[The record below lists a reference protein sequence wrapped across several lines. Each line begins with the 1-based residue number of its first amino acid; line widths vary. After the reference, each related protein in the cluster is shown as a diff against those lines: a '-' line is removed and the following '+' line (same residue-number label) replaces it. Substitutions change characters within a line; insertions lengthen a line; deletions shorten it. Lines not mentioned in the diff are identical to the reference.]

1 MQLSWDMFDASAM
14 KVPGVGLHLTRLKW
28 KQLAEELAARKAPR
42 SGRKW
47 ALQLRLRT
55 LIIAEAITEA
65 DE

>member
-1 MQLSWDMFDASAM
+1 M
-14 KVPGVGLHLTRLKW
+14 PGVGLHLAPRLKW